1 VDSQRITADTDV
13 GPVFGGLD
21 DDARAVVLER
31 LLLVDERLVELRDRL
46 GDGWA
51 TEGVE
56 LQTLPSGQ
64 ASVRGQVA
72 RDDGSLTFA
81 AELRPG
87 NYFSD
92 VPWRPG
98 EPPRS
103 METDAWDVDG
113 VVYANVRRYLLNKK
127 YWVQETV
134 AESEA
139 RRFTSAADAAAG
151 LLSAVAELT
160 ELALSRAPTVEAWAP
175 DA

>member
-1 VDSQRITADTDV
+1 VDSHRITADTDV
-13 GPVFGGLD
+13 GPVFGPLD
-21 DDARAVVLER
+21 DDERAAVLEQ
-31 LLLVDERLVELRDRL
+31 LLRVDERLEELRDRL
-46 GDGWA
+46 GDGWT

-64 ASVRGQVA
+64 ASMRGQVA
-72 RDDGSLTFA
+72 RDDGSLTFS

-98 EPPRS
+98 EPPRP

-113 VVYANVRRYLLNKK
+113 AVYANVRRYLLNKK

-134 AESEA
+134 AETEP
-139 RRFTSAADAAAG
+139 RRFTNAADAATG

-160 ELALSRAPTVEAWAP
+160 DLALSREPTVEAWAP
-175 DA
+175 ET